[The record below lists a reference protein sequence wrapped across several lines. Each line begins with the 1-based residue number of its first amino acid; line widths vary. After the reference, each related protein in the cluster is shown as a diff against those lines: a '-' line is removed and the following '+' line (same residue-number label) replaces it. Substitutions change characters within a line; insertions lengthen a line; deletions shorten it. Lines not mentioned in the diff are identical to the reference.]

1 MAFGPSD
8 AISEAISEAFSYG
21 GDFATFFG
29 SSLATSAANLDLV
42 LGETNDPVPAAFAEV
57 G

>member
-42 LGETNDPVPAAFAEV
+42 LGETTDPVPAAFAEV